1 MQQSPSE
8 NANFQHRQDISRS
21 LGFWLPNKRSVRCQS
36 NIPVHMSG
44 RGRSHVLASAWY
56 IQAAHSLKP
65 QSVFSRAHASNAK
78 HFLLCATCKKRLC
91 AIYEMEGWD
100 IFQSSRMKTAATYQ
114 KNEHELFTFKYRYWY
129 LSVKQWVSK
138 INTGKWWSR
147 SCAKKEKK
155 PRLWYYSAYTSYPMI
170 MPAQIPEGRKVG
182 GKEGRKK
189 ERWHLDHWEERASD
203 TFYLLVF

>member
-1 MQQSPSE
+1 
-8 NANFQHRQDISRS
+8 
-21 LGFWLPNKRSVRCQS
+21 
-36 NIPVHMSG
+36 
-44 RGRSHVLASAWY
+44 
-56 IQAAHSLKP
+56 
-65 QSVFSRAHASNAK
+65 
-78 HFLLCATCKKRLC
+78 
-91 AIYEMEGWD
+91 MEGWD

-182 GKEGRKK
+182 GKEERKM
-189 ERWHLDHWEERASD
+189 ASGSLRGESLRHI
-203 TFYLLVF
+203 FPSSFLVGILNLHRKLQLLMLMYNNVCCTPSGSSGWPIWQATQRCYSSLCWQNLHFQCKHFLQENKDLRTLSISLTRCNIKYSD